1 MKPMETIRS
10 EDVKEGMRFSAP
22 VFFDDGK
29 NMFLAEKKPVTP
41 FHLSVLSRW
50 SVPYIVTYGKP
61 LGSDPGI
68 EDEAEELEAVSEV
81 EEAEELEELEKDTF
95 SFSNIVRK
103 KLTDVSSWKFYSKAV
118 KNIQKFFADYKEKR
132 TADKALIDDSIKLL
146 YKLVTDDKNFAL
158 TCVCCKF
165 EKTPFYP
172 LAAIDTAV
180 LSAVLA
186 QEMSLPPR
194 ALVHCISAA
203 FLHSLEMADYAAL
216 LVKAPASVQK
226 NAVLNVNEN
235 ELLREC
241 VQKTVNFAAGTL
253 MYPREVISAFSQR
266 YERWDGTGSPEGRK
280 AQEIDQGARVLAVCC
295 NFYSMITPEP
305 AGAGMLAYDAVKKL
319 LDEKDKKFDSGVLKA
334 FVRAVGL
341 YPPGTFVLLNDSSI
355 AQVVSNNPDA
365 PFVPSVQI
373 IKSSSAGDDKTG
385 KLIDLNGEKSMLI
398 VRAINPEEDKNSVN
412 R

>member
-1 MKPMETIRS
+1 
-10 EDVKEGMRFSAP
+10 
-22 VFFDDGK
+22 
-29 NMFLAEKKPVTP
+29 
-41 FHLSVLSRW
+41 
-50 SVPYIVTYGKP
+50 
-61 LGSDPGI
+61 
-68 EDEAEELEAVSEV
+68 
-81 EEAEELEELEKDTF
+81 
-95 SFSNIVRK
+95 
-103 KLTDVSSWKFYSKAV
+103 
-118 KNIQKFFADYKEKR
+118 
-132 TADKALIDDSIKLL
+132 
-146 YKLVTDDKNFAL
+146 
-158 TCVCCKF
+158 
-165 EKTPFYP
+165 
-172 LAAIDTAV
+172 
-180 LSAVLA
+180 
-186 QEMSLPPR
+186 
-194 ALVHCISAA
+194 
-203 FLHSLEMADYAAL
+203 MADYAAL

-226 NAVLNVNEN
+226 IAVLNINKN

-241 VQKTVNFAAGTL
+241 LQKTVNFAAGTL

-295 NFYSMITPEP
+295 DFYSMITPEP
-305 AGAGMLAYDAVKKL
+305 AGQGILAYDAVKKL

-398 VRAINPEEDKNSVN
+398 VRAINPEDDKNSVN

>member
-41 FHLSVLSRW
+41 FHVSVLSRW
-50 SVPYIVTYGKP
+50 SIPFVVTYGKL
-61 LGSDPGI
+61 LGPDPVV
-68 EDEAEELEAVSEV
+68 EA
-81 EEAEELEELEKDTF
+81 EAEELEELEELEQDTF
-95 SFSNIVRK
+95 SFLNIVRK
-103 KLTDVSSWKFYSKAV
+103 KLTDVSLWKFYSKAV
-118 KNIQKFFADYKEKR
+118 KNMQKFFADYKENKP
-132 TADKALIDDSIKLL
+132 ADKTLIDDSIKLL

-158 TCVCCKF
+158 TCVFCKF

-172 LAAIDTAV
+172 LAAVDTAV
-180 LSAVLA
+180 LCAVLA
-186 QEMSLPPR
+186 RETDLPQR
-194 ALVHCISAA
+194 ALIHCISAA

-226 NAVLNVNEN
+226 IAVLNINKN

-241 VQKTVNFAAGTL
+241 LQKTVNFAAGTL

-295 NFYSMITPEP
+295 DFYSMITPEP
-305 AGAGMLAYDAVKKL
+305 AGQGILAYDAVKKL
-319 LDEKDKKFDSGVLKA
+319 LDEKDKKYDSGVLKA

-385 KLIDLNGEKSMLI
+385 KLIDLNGEKSILI